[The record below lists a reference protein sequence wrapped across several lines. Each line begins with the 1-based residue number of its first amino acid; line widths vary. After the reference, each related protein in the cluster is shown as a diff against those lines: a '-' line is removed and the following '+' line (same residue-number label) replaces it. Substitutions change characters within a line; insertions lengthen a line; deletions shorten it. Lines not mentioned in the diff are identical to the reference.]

1 MDFTEEE
8 KEVFSVYDPSLSDP
22 VSYLDDGVLSA
33 YDYSDENAHKVDVT
47 FSYIKR
53 MLLEVAKI
61 RGYNVDPDAKYDLDE
76 LLENGLDEPRHLQG
90 FDKKLYRNPEQLRA
104 FIANAISGKS
114 YEEIE
119 DVMDDVHLHNTDLNG
134 LMAKHIPNLLN
145 RVIEL
150 NSIIESSKEE
160 YVDTFGQSTESVSI
174 EPAEEFPDD
183 YWDDVFFDP
192 NDVEDPF
199 ASVRTDQHEERKELD
214 EEELKSLLMFVNSVL
229 EIAKCK
235 KTCSEIMS
243 KLRLIKNEKK
253 LEVYH
258 SDEEFMS
265 RLNAIMDHDPNERT
279 FYYHGTQCLEDAES
293 IITQGLGMHQE
304 FLSSTTY
311 TEFTPDELILYS
323 RGHTG
328 EVGSEA
334 IVILEGKRGEDIV
347 EELEDKS
354 SVNFSPSG
362 LQGLNIEAEYI
373 VRPKHILGYVDKR
386 NKKVVLN
393 PQYEKY
399 DELKEKMDSQKAYS

>member
-1 MDFTEEE
+1 MII
-8 KEVFSVYDPSLSDP
+8 
-22 VSYLDDGVLSA
+22 GMM
-33 YDYSDENAHKVDVT
+33 YS
-47 FSYIKR
+47 F
-53 MLLEVAKI
+53 
-61 RGYNVDPDAKYDLDE
+61 
-76 LLENGLDEPRHLQG
+76 
-90 FDKKLYRNPEQLRA
+90 
-104 FIANAISGKS
+104 
-114 YEEIE
+114 
-119 DVMDDVHLHNTDLNG
+119 
-134 LMAKHIPNLLN
+134 
-145 RVIEL
+145 
-150 NSIIESSKEE
+150 
-160 YVDTFGQSTESVSI
+160 
-174 EPAEEFPDD
+174 
-183 YWDDVFFDP
+183 
-192 NDVEDPF
+192 
-199 ASVRTDQHEERKELD
+199 
-214 EEELKSLLMFVNSVL
+214 
-229 EIAKCK
+229 K